1 VTSPTLTIRSFPF
14 LAGVLLLL
22 AGCTAA
28 LPAPAGGDIILATT
42 TSTQDSGLLE
52 VLIPAFE
59 QQSSYRVKPIAVGS
73 GQALKMGE
81 TGNADVLLVHAPQ
94 AERQLMEAG
103 YGLDRW
109 MVMHNHFLIVGPPA
123 DPARVRSL
131 DAVQAFQVIAQAGA
145 LFVSR
150 GDDSGTHKM
159 ELNLWRQAGL
169 PLQGSW
175 YMESGQGMGATLRI
189 ASERRAYTLT
199 DRASFLSL
207 RSGLE
212 LEVFSREDPSLLNV
226 YHVITIHPEKWPR
239 VNRAGARAFAEFLV
253 SREGQE
259 LITRFGADQYGEPLF
274 IPDGGK
280 SEADLGL
287 E

>member
-1 VTSPTLTIRSFPF
+1 
-14 LAGVLLLL
+14 
-22 AGCTAA
+22 
-28 LPAPAGGDIILATT
+28 
-42 TSTQDSGLLE
+42 
-52 VLIPAFE
+52 
-59 QQSSYRVKPIAVGS
+59 
-73 GQALKMGE
+73 
-81 TGNADVLLVHAPQ
+81 
-94 AERQLMEAG
+94 LMEAG

-123 DPARVRSL
+123 DPAGVRSL